1 MHTDTT
7 LQVFRQTTTLLGD
20 ALRYF
25 ANETCKHFKTFE
37 TDKEY
42 QARTRATA
50 RRVAKESAP
59 GSSTP
64 ALSALGTS
72 SSTPGPSSTLS
83 ASSTPGPSDALGA
96 SSTPTPST
104 LGASINVPPVRAV
117 LPSTSVPPQS
127 GNSGKRPKFF
137 NVATPKTHFFP
148 DYAGQIEA
156 FGTTDNLSTQLVSD
170 FN

>member
-1 MHTDTT
+1 M
-7 LQVFRQTTTLLGD
+7 TTLLGD

-50 RRVAKESAP
+50 RRVAKESALE

-72 SSTPGPSSTLS
+72 SSTPGPSSTLGV
-83 ASSTPGPSDALGA
+83 SSTSGPPDALGA
-96 SSTPTPST
+96 SSTPAPSAF
-104 LGASINVPPVRAV
+104 GASIDVPLVQAV
-117 LPSTSVPPQS
+117 LPSTSAPQS

-148 DYAGQIEA
+148 DYVGQIEA
-156 FGTTDNLSTQLVSD
+156 FGTTDNLSTKLVSN

>member
-59 GSSTP
+59 GGSSSAP
-64 ALSALGTS
+64 ALSALGV
-72 SSTPGPSSTLS
+72 SSTPAPS
-83 ASSTPGPSDALGA
+83 AFGA
-96 SSTPTPST
+96 SS
-104 LGASINVPPVRAV
+104 IDVPPVQAA
-117 LPSTSVPPQS
+117 LPSTPVPPQS

-137 NVATPKTHFFP
+137 NIATPKTHFFP

-156 FGTTDNLSTQLVSD
+156 YGTTDNLSTTLVSD
-170 FN
+170 FD